1 MSSRTGPAADDCG
14 CDDYGVSRRSILKAA
29 GLASLAGVTTSM
41 FGDVLTST
49 VFGAPATEGNILVVV
64 SLRGGAD
71 GLSMIV
77 PHAESAYYAA
87 RPTTAIARNSL
98 LGADATFGLH
108 PAFAPLKDMWARG
121 EMAGLHAVGL
131 PAPNRSHF
139 EAMELLEDAD
149 PGSSARIGWIN
160 RMISGLAATP
170 DVFDGIQIGSTVT
183 PTSLVGPAPSL
194 ATGGFD
200 DLLMPFHTDPTMRTR
215 VASSLR
221 AQYGA
226 HDGPLGVAGTNALAL
241 ATRAGEIG
249 SAVAAGPAS
258 GVTYPKYS
266 ALGEALGTTAG
277 LIRAKVGVKAVAV
290 DAGGWD
296 HHVDLGWR
304 VDSTIKDLASCLAT
318 FFTDLGPDAGR
329 VTVVTLSE
337 FGRRLT
343 ENGSRGVDHGYGN
356 AVLALGA
363 GVAGGRFYSRWPT
376 LGSGRQIDGDLAVTT
391 DYRSVLMEVLRA
403 RFPALDLSAVFPG
416 VVSAPL
422 GFMR

>member
-1 MSSRTGPAADDCG
+1 MTTVPNDDCG

-29 GLASLAGVTTSM
+29 GLAAMAGVTTSM

-49 VFGAPATEGNILVVV
+49 VFGATATEGNILVVV

-77 PHAESAYYAA
+77 PHADPAYYAA
-87 RPTTAIARNSL
+87 RPTTSIAYERL
-98 LGADATFGLH
+98 LRPDATFGLH
-108 PAFAPLKDMWARG
+108 PSFAPLADMWAAGRV
-121 EMAGLHAVGL
+121 AGLHAIGL
-131 PAPNRSHF
+131 PSPNRSHF

-149 PGSSARIGWIN
+149 AGSSARIGWIN
-160 RMISGLAATP
+160 RMISGLAASP
-170 DVFDGIQIGSTVT
+170 DLFDGMQIGSTVT

-200 DLLMPFHTDPTMRTR
+200 DLQLPFHTDARMAER
-215 VASSLR
+215 VSAALR
-221 AQYGA
+221 AQYTD
-226 HDGPLGVAGTNALAL
+226 HSSPLGSAGLDALTL
-241 ATRAGEIG
+241 GRRASDIA
-249 SAVAAGPAS
+249 SAVGSGTPS

-277 LIRAKVGVKAVAV
+277 LIRAKLGVKAVAV

-296 HHVDLGWR
+296 HHVDLQWR
-304 VDSTIKDLASCLAT
+304 VKDSIADLAACLAA

-337 FGRRLT
+337 FGRRLS

-363 GVAGGRFYSRWPT
+363 GVAGGYYSRWPG
-376 LGSGRQIDGDLAVTT
+376 LGTAKQVDGDLAMTT
-391 DYRSVLMEVLRA
+391 DYRAVLMEILGS
-403 RFPALDLSAVFPG
+403 RFPSLDLSTIFPG
-416 VVSAPL
+416 VARAPL

>member
-1 MSSRTGPAADDCG
+1 MSTVPIDDGCG

-29 GLASLAGVTTSM
+29 GLAAMAGVTTSM

-49 VFGAPATEGNILVVV
+49 VYGATEGNILVVV

-77 PHAESAYYAA
+77 PHADPAYYAA
-87 RPTTAIARNSL
+87 RPTTSIAYDRL
-98 LGADATFGLH
+98 LRPNATFGLH
-108 PAFAPLKDMWARG
+108 PAFAPLQDMWAAG
-121 EMAGLHAVGL
+121 QVAGLHAIGL
-131 PAPNRSHF
+131 PSPNRSHF

-149 PGSSARIGWIN
+149 AGSSARIGWIN
-160 RMISGLAATP
+160 RMISGLSASP
-170 DVFDGIQIGSTVT
+170 DLFDGLQIGSTVT

-200 DLLMPFHTDPTMRTR
+200 DLQLPFHDDTVMMQR
-215 VASSLR
+215 VSSSLQ
-221 AQYGA
+221 AQYSG
-226 HDGPLGVAGTNALAL
+226 HQGLLGPAGVDALTLGR
-241 ATRAGEIG
+241 RASGIA
-249 SAVAAGPAS
+249 SAVGAGAPS

-266 ALGEALGTTAG
+266 ALGEALGSTAG

-296 HHVDLGWR
+296 HHVDLQWR
-304 VDSTIKDLASCLAT
+304 VKDSIADLAACLAA

-337 FGRRLT
+337 FGRRLS

-363 GVAGGRFYSRWPT
+363 GVVGGYYARWPG
-376 LGSGRQIDGDLAVTT
+376 LGTAKQVDGDLAMTT
-391 DYRSVLMEVLRA
+391 DYRAVLMEVLGS
-403 RFPALDLSAVFPG
+403 RFPSLDLSKVFPQ
-416 VVSAPL
+416 VARAPL

>member
-1 MSSRTGPAADDCG
+1 MTDVDDDCG
-14 CDDYGVSRRSILKAA
+14 CDEYGPSRRSILKVA
-29 GLASLAGVTTSM
+29 GLAAMAGVTTSM

-49 VFGAPATEGNILVVV
+49 VYGASEGNILVVL

-77 PHAESAYYAA
+77 PHAESAYYSA
-87 RPTTAIARNSL
+87 RPTTAIARARL
-98 LGADATFGLH
+98 QVPDGTFGLH
-108 PAFAPLKDMWARG
+108 PAFAPLVPMWQRG
-121 EMAGLHAVGL
+121 QMAGLHAIGL

-139 EAMELLEDAD
+139 EAMELVEDAD

-160 RMISGLAATP
+160 RMISGLAASP

-183 PTSLVGPAPSL
+183 PTSLVGPSPSL
-194 ATGGFD
+194 ATGGFG
-200 DLLMPFHTDPTMRTR
+200 DLMLPFHTDATLKQR
-215 VASSLR
+215 VATSLE
-221 AQYGA
+221 AQYSSHA
-226 HDGPLGVAGTNALAL
+226 GPLGEAGINALAL
-241 ATRAGEIG
+241 AARAAQIDG
-249 SAVAAGPAS
+249 SVDEGAPP

-304 VDSTIKDLASCLAT
+304 VENNIKELAECLAA
-318 FFTDLGPDAGR
+318 FFLDLGADAGR

-356 AVLALGA
+356 AVLVLGA
-363 GVAGGRFYSRWPT
+363 GVAGGTFYSRWPT
-376 LGSGRQIDGDLAVTT
+376 LGSGQQIDGDLAVTT
-391 DYRSVLMEVLRA
+391 DYRSVLMEILRA
-403 RFPALDLSAVFPG
+403 RFPTLDLSKVFPG
-416 VVSAPL
+416 VTSAPL